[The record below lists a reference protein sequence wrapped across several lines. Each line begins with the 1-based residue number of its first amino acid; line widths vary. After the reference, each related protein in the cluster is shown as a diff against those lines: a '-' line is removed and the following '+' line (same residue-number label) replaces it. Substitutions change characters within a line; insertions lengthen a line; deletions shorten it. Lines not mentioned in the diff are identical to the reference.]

1 MNFLQRLRGES
12 HSAATAKNR
21 LQFVLVHDRADLA
34 PGKLEAL
41 KNDLIEVLSRHIEID
56 PRMVQID
63 PRMVQI
69 SLTRDR
75 NQQRL
80 VADIPLASAR
90 ARRRPLN

>member
-1 MNFLQRLRGES
+1 MNLLQRLRGEPS
-12 HSAATAKNR
+12 SAQDAKSR
-21 LQFVLVHDRADLA
+21 LQFVLVHDRADLP

-56 PRMVQID
+56 PHA
-63 PRMVQI
+63 VQI
-69 SLTRDR
+69 SLTHER

-80 VADIPLASAR
+80 IANIPLASAR

>member
-21 LQFVLVHDRADLA
+21 LQFVLVHDRADLP

-41 KNDLIEVLSRHIEID
+41 KDDLIEVLSRHVDID
-56 PRMVQID
+56 PRT
-63 PRMVQI
+63 VQI
-69 SLTRDR
+69 SLTRER

>member
-12 HSAATAKNR
+12 SSAAEAKSR
-21 LQFVLVHDRADLA
+21 LQFVLVHDRADLP

-41 KNDLIEVLSRHIEID
+41 KDELIQVLSRHVEID
-56 PRMVQID
+56 PRT
-63 PRMVQI
+63 VQI

-80 VADIPLASAR
+80 VADIPLAAAR

>member
-1 MNFLQRLRGES
+1 MNLLQRLRGEPS
-12 HSAATAKNR
+12 SAQAAKSR
-21 LQFVLVHDRADLA
+21 LQFVLVHDRADLP

-56 PRMVQID
+56 PRA
-63 PRMVQI
+63 VQI
-69 SLTRDR
+69 SLTHER

-80 VADIPLASAR
+80 IANIPLASAR

>member
-21 LQFVLVHDRADLA
+21 LQFVLVHDRADLP

-41 KNDLIEVLSRHIEID
+41 KNDLIEVLSRHVEID
-56 PRMVQID
+56 PRTI
-63 PRMVQI
+63 QI
-69 SLTRDR
+69 SLTRER

>member
-12 HSAATAKNR
+12 HSAATAKSR
-21 LQFVLVHDRADLA
+21 LQFVLVHDRADLP

-41 KNDLIEVLSRHIEID
+41 KNDLIEVLSRHVEID
-56 PRMVQID
+56 PRT
-63 PRMVQI
+63 VQI
-69 SLTRDR
+69 SLTRER

>member
-1 MNFLQRLRGES
+1 MSFLQRLRGEAR
-12 HSAATAKNR
+12 SATTAKNR
-21 LQFVLVHDRADLA
+21 LQFVLVHDRADLP

-41 KNDLIEVLSRHIEID
+41 KDDLIQALSRHIEID
-56 PRMVQID
+56 PRA
-63 PRMVQI
+63 VQI

-90 ARRRPLN
+90 ARRRPLS

>member
-12 HSAATAKNR
+12 GSAAEAKSR
-21 LQFVLVHDRADLA
+21 LQFVLVHDRADLP

-41 KNDLIEVLSRHIEID
+41 KDDLIQVLSRHVDID
-56 PRMVQID
+56 PRT
-63 PRMVQI
+63 VQI
-69 SLTRDR
+69 SLTRER

-90 ARRRPLN
+90 ARRRPIN